1 MAILAICSPAGKKGQ
16 KQKERGGRGA
26 SEIGI
31 CQQALRDCLFFEP
44 SQARYQVAVILLSR
58 KQYNGAEG
66 QEMMR
71 LRLAV
76 SAVLA
81 AGAVA
86 GCITYLVIPPARV
99 DDQQPPS
106 TVPNLTG
113 PGTRASTSPDRS
125 PTAEAQAAEAYQQ
138 AAEAIL
144 RRLPNA
150 RASARPDGQPM
161 TGRIPLPKRRPIAA
175 P

>member
-1 MAILAICSPAGKKGQ
+1 MIS
-16 KQKERGGRGA
+16 
-26 SEIGI
+26 
-31 CQQALRDCLFFEP
+31 
-44 SQARYQVAVILLSR
+44 
-58 KQYNGAEG
+58 
-66 QEMMR
+66 
-71 LRLAV
+71 LRLAI

-113 PGTRASTSPDRS
+113 PGTRVSTSPDLS
-125 PTAEAQAAEAYQQ
+125 QTAKERAAEAYRQ
-138 AAEAIL
+138 AAEEIL
-144 RRLPNA
+144 RRLPNLQ
-150 RASARPDGQPM
+150 ASVGPDEQPI

>member
-1 MAILAICSPAGKKGQ
+1 MAILAICSPAGKIGQ
-16 KQKERGGRGA
+16 KKRGGRGA

-44 SQARYQVAVILLSR
+44 SQARYQLAVILRSR

-66 QEMMR
+66 QEMISF
-71 LRLAV
+71 RLAV

-86 GCITYLVIPPARV
+86 GCIAYLVIPPARV

-113 PGTRASTSPDRS
+113 PGTRASTSPDRT
-125 PTAEAQAAEAYQQ
+125 PTAEVQAAEAYQQ

-144 RRLPNA
+144 KRSPNA
-150 RASARPDGQPM
+150 RAFAGANEQPI